1 MRNSLDPMREHG
13 GMSTEGRPR
22 IRRHSE
28 RAKQDRAEL
37 YEILDA
43 TWMGTLSTVKDG
55 LPLVVPLLYAR
66 DGDRLLLHGS
76 TGAGALREAAAGA
89 PVVLSVTLL
98 DGLVYAASLFD
109 SSANYRSAVVPGVA
123 RRLSPDDA
131 AVALD
136 RFSDV
141 LMPGRRDE
149 LRGHLPKE
157 IAATLVLELPIGD
170 DWTAK
175 QRAAEPTDDDPSE
188 VWTGVVPMTVEYGE
202 PQTASFSRVAEVSPS
217 VRALTE

>member
-1 MRNSLDPMREHG
+1 MAAGVRLI
-13 GMSTEGRPR
+13 GMSAPR
-22 IRRHSE
+22 IRRKPE
-28 RAKQDRAEL
+28 RAKQTRAEL
-37 YEILDA
+37 DAILDA
-43 TWMGTLSTVKDG
+43 SWMGTLSTIKDG

-76 TGAGALREAAAGA
+76 TGAGAMRAAADGA
-89 PVVLSVTLL
+89 PCVLSVTLL

-109 SSANYRSAVVPGVA
+109 SSANYRSAVVPGTA
-123 RRLSPDDA
+123 RRLPDDEA
-131 AVALD
+131 AEALD

-141 LMPGRRDE
+141 LMPGRREE

-175 QRAAEPTDDDPSE
+175 QRTGDPGVDAQTE
-188 VWTGVVPMTVEYGE
+188 VWTGVLPVLTTYGE
-202 PQTASFSRVAEVSPS
+202 PQTAAESTVAEVSPS
-217 VRALTE
+217 VQRLAGGSA